1 MTEDLT
7 ITIIQAPLRWE
18 DQPGNLANFGG
29 LMRPLQGIQ
38 DLILLPEMFNTGFS
52 MNPPL
57 YAEPMDG
64 PSIAWLMEQAAFT
77 GSVIAATL
85 MIVEDGSYFN
95 RSVWVYPDGTLGYY
109 DKRHLFRMG
118 NEGEHFSKGGTK
130 RIFRVKGW
138 KIMPLTCYD
147 LRFPVWS
154 MNSYAGEEYRYD
166 LLYYLSNWPAA
177 RTFHWRSL
185 LTARA
190 IENQAYVAGVNRTGK
205 DGHGLDHSG
214 HSLMLDPWGNILADA
229 GEAETFLL
237 KTTLSHHKLTDYRK
251 KFFIAPDWSD
261 DTEE

>member
-1 MTEDLT
+1 MTEDLK
-7 ITIIQAPLRWE
+7 ITAIQAPLRWE
-18 DQPGNLANFGG
+18 DKGGNLDYFSRQ
-29 LMRPLQGIQ
+29 LEPLQGMQ

-52 MNPPL
+52 MNPPA
-57 YAEPMDG
+57 YAETMEG
-64 PSIAWLMEQAAFT
+64 PSVEWLSRMAMQT
-77 GSVIAATL
+77 GSVMAATL
-85 MIVEDGSYFN
+85 MIEEEGQYFN
-95 RSVWVYPDGTLGYY
+95 RSIWVYPDGTLGFY

-118 NEGEHFSKGGTK
+118 LEGEHFTRGTGK
-130 RIFRVKGW
+130 RIFIVKGW

-154 MNSYAGEEYRYD
+154 MNSYEGEAYRYD

-205 DGHGLDHSG
+205 DGNGLDHSG
-214 HSLMLDPWGNILADA
+214 HSLILDPWGNTLADA
-229 GEAETFLL
+229 GEAETSVLQASL
-237 KTTLSHHKLTDYRK
+237 NHHKLTDYRK
-251 KFFIAPDWSD
+251 KFFIAPDWRD